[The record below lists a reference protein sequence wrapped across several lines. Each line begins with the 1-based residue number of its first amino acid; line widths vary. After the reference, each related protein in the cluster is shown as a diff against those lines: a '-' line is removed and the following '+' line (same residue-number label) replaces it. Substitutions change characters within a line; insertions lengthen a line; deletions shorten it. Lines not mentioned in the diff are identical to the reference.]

1 MNHLRFCRLS
11 VALAGAVLLTL
22 SQWAG
27 AEPPSRAARLGY
39 ISGSVIFSPAGEDT
53 WLRARVNRPL
63 TTGDR
68 LWVEDNARAE
78 LQIGGA
84 AIRLGGGT
92 SLTLLNLDDR
102 IVQLQLNEGSLRVRV
117 HRLGPNQAFEV
128 NTPNLAFTMRRAGEY
143 RIDVDAN
150 DDATAVLVRSGRGEA
165 YGERRSYAL
174 NAGQGFR
181 FYGTGV
187 SDYDRYASRD
197 DDLDRWARERDRRY
211 TTSASARY
219 VSGDV
224 VGYEDLDAHGSWRK
238 DPTYGSV
245 WAPSRVASGWTPYR
259 DGHWAWIDPWGWT
272 WVDDQPWGYAVS
284 HYGRWANSQGRWVWV
299 PGPRAQPAVYAPAQV
314 AFVGGANPAA
324 AAVGALAALVG
335 WFPLAPREVYQP
347 SYQVSRGY
355 FERINRSNAAIA
367 PTTITNIYN
376 TTIVNKTV
384 HKTVYVN
391 QRVQGAV
398 VAVPPQAFTQAQPVA
413 QAAVPVS
420 QQTAAAAPAAPSA
433 TVKPDRQSV
442 RGGAQAAD
450 SRPRNR
456 ERRVVART
464 APPAAATPAASA
476 TVAPAA
482 AAPPPAAVTTVQA
495 PAPTAPPP
503 AVAPA
508 PRSPDERRADAAKRD
523 GGRGEARGEGRKGD
537 RDSAKADAAK
547 GEAPKAEAAKAD
559 AAKSAAAK
567 ADAAKADAAKAAA
580 AADAAKADAAKS
592 AAAKADAAKAEA
604 AKAEAARADAAKAD
618 AAKGAERKRD
628 RDKADAAKNEDRK
641 NEERRRDRDKADAGK
656 ADAARA
662 EAAAKADAAKAEAAK
677 AEASRAAQVK
687 GAADKAA
694 ADRAAADAARAA
706 QAKAAA
712 DKAAADKAAADAAKA
727 AQAEAAKAAAAQAAA
742 AKAAAKAEAKAERQE
757 ERAARKADDDK
768 KVAN

>member
-523 GGRGEARGEGRKGD
+523 GGRGEGRKGD